1 MKQVLVKPYY
11 NSLIKEVYHA
21 ILFLIT
27 PIRYMENE
35 KKNQK
40 PRSHQK
46 GLDQK

>member
-35 KKNQK
+35 KNKK

-46 GLDQK
+46 GLGQK